1 MSKRVTFIHASDL
14 HLGAPFRGLRA
25 LSSKWANRLLSAIP
39 ESYDRMVDAA
49 IARDVDFVVVSGDIF
64 DSARPSYGDYLH
76 FFEGLERLGEAGIP
90 VYLIT
95 GNHDP
100 YTSWQHDFFS
110 LPPNATM
117 LPGDRPGF
125 ALVERDGQPLCLIGG
140 RGYYNQTWPMDECI
154 AEGVTREAAEQALAV
169 QHPHAAE
176 APFAVGLLHTGL
188 NLDPVKAPVDPAVLM
203 RAGMDYWA
211 LGHIHDRREVCR
223 EPLAAY
229 PGCTQGLHINEPG
242 EKGCLLVTAEARPD
256 GGYAV
261 RTSFR
266 PLGPAVWKTLDMDL
280 GGAASLDD
288 WKTGSEPDWIA
299 RLPRSGPAA
308 KCCLC
313 GCGWQGRTELDGLL
327 RKGTT
332 CAELADRLRED
343 GSGVPRIWIKDID
356 VATRPCVERGAL
368 LEREDLLGEVFRL
381 SEAAR
386 TASGLQA
393 LREGPLAPLF
403 AHARAGK
410 ALEPLTDEELARLLD
425 DAESLCL
432 DLLEND

>member
-1 MSKRVTFIHASDL
+1 MTVFGELPDAVPVFRKGEGTPLAIIHGASHASGRETRNLAALFRRTEAYGL
-14 HLGAPFRGLRA
+14 H
-25 LSSKWANRLLSAIP
+25 
-39 ESYDRMVDAA
+39 
-49 IARDVDFVVVSGDIF
+49 
-64 DSARPSYGDYLH
+64 
-76 FFEGLERLGEAGIP
+76 
-90 VYLIT
+90 
-95 GNHDP
+95 
-100 YTSWQHDFFS
+100 
-110 LPPNATM
+110 
-117 LPGDRPGF
+117 
-125 ALVERDGQPLCLIGG
+125 
-140 RGYYNQTWPMDECI
+140 
-154 AEGVTREAAEQALAV
+154 
-169 QHPHAAE
+169 
-176 APFAVGLLHTGL
+176 VGLLHATPGDADGVARYAPFSQEDL
-188 NLDPVKAPVDPAVLM
+188 KAS
-203 RAGMDYWA
+203 GMDYWA

-242 EKGCLLVTAEARPD
+242 EKGCLLVTAEAGPMAGMRCARPSVPSALRS
-256 GGYAV
+256 G
-261 RTSFR
+261 RR
-266 PLGPAVWKTLDMDL
+266 WIWIW
-280 GGAASLDD
+280 AALLRWMN

-313 GCGWQGRTELDGLL
+313 GYGCKDARNWTGCCA
-327 RKGTT
+327 KGTT

-343 GSGVPRIWIKDID
+343 GSGVPGSGSRISTSPPGPVWS
-356 VATRPCVERGAL
+356 GWAL

-425 DAESLCL
+425 DAESLVP
-432 DLLEND
+432 

>member
-203 RAGMDYWA
+203 HAGMDYWA
-211 LGHIHDRREVCR
+211 LGHIHMKY
-223 EPLAAY
+223 AY
-229 PGCTQGLHINEPG
+229 PSFDDPRLVFSGCI
-242 EKGCLLVTAEARPD
+242 
-256 GGYAV
+256 
-261 RTSFR
+261 
-266 PLGPAVWKTLDMDL
+266 
-280 GGAASLDD
+280 
-288 WKTGSEPDWIA
+288 
-299 RLPRSGPAA
+299 
-308 KCCLC
+308 
-313 GCGWQGRTELDGLL
+313 QGRD
-327 RKGTT
+327 
-332 CAELADRLRED
+332 
-343 GSGVPRIWIKDID
+343 IKE
-356 VATRPCVERGAL
+356 TGERG
-368 LEREDLLGEVFRL
+368 VFCV
-381 SEAAR
+381 
-386 TASGLQA
+386 T
-393 LREGPLAPLF
+393 LREGA
-403 AHARAGK
+403 K
-410 ALEPLTDEELARLLD
+410 NELEFIPTASVVWQRMHVDVSDCANLPDITDKIMRPPRECRYTHPAQ
-425 DAESLCL
+425 
-432 DLLEND
+432 